1 MLRNYFNI
9 ALRTIIKN
17 PLFSFVKISG
27 LTVGVCGCLVIF
39 LVARFE
45 LSFDKFQPDGDRI
58 YRIYTEFSG
67 VFKGFNKG
75 VPDALPFAVQHDFTG
90 IEAVNAFHT
99 YSTNVEV
106 RSSGGDVKKFDEQS
120 DLVMANPDFFQFF
133 NYYQWVAG
141 NAQNLN
147 APLKVVLTESKA
159 KKYFGVDDAANAMG
173 RQIIYNDSIE
183 LTVVG
188 IVKDISQNTD
198 IDFQDFIS
206 FSTIEKSWLKRDYA
220 PDDWGSTNSSSQCFI
235 KLSEGTELAK
245 VENQLPILV
254 EKYKTSQKNS
264 VWTVAFK
271 LQPLADLHYNSEI
284 GIFDNGRN
292 AANLSIIRTLIL
304 AALLLL
310 IIAAINFINLETAQ
324 AVKRSKEVGL
334 RKTMGGTKSDLVKH
348 FLLESTILSTI
359 AMVMA
364 LPLTEF
370 ALQFFS
376 EYLPQGVALNLTDPF
391 TVLFLLITIINVSL
405 LSGLYPAFVL
415 SSYQPTEALKN
426 QLAIGK
432 TSGSAWIRKVLTI
445 FQFSFSQTLIVGALI
460 VSWQIKFMMDK
471 DLGFDKDA
479 IITFSSPWWADDN
492 RPEVLENE
500 LARLPEIVALSRSNA
515 TPAINGTTSTTLTL
529 LDDSV
534 ERPSNVNYRGGDT
547 SYLSLYKIPIVAGRM
562 VQPSDSAREFVVN
575 EAYCREMGYHPID
588 MVGKIIKGEGNKHTT
603 IVGVMR
609 DFHLRSLHHKVEPL
623 FFSFDKNPRRFS
635 LKLKTAD
642 QDLTKSIEK
651 IKTTWGQIYP
661 DAAFSYSFVD
671 DVVKQFYEQEKRTV
685 KLTNTVTILT
695 IFISCIGLFGLA
707 TFTAV
712 QRTKEIGIRKVLGAS
727 VAGIVSLL
735 SKEFLFLVVI
745 AFAVA
750 CPIAWYGGSQWL
762 TTFAYRID
770 LGWEIFAISIFFSVL
785 IAFFTVGFQAMRAAM
800 ANPVESLRSE

>member
-1 MLRNYFNI
+1 MFKNYLTI
-9 ALRTIIKN
+9 AIRTLLKN
-17 PLFSFVKISG
+17 PLFSFIKISG

-45 LSFDKFQPDGDRI
+45 LSFDKFQADGDRI
-58 YRIYTEFSG
+58 HRIYTEFSG

-75 VPDALPFAVQHDFTG
+75 VPDALPSAVQHDFTG
-90 IEAVNAFHT
+90 IDAVSAFHT

-106 RSSGGDVKKFDEQS
+106 KSSGGDVKKFDEQS
-120 DLVMANPDFFQFF
+120 DLAMVSPEFFKVF

-141 NAQNLN
+141 DAKTLDM
-147 APLKVVLTESKA
+147 PLQVVLTESKA
-159 KKYFGVDDAANAMG
+159 KKYFGIEYAKSAMG
-173 RQIIYNDSIE
+173 RQIIYSDSLE
-183 LTVVG
+183 LTVAG
-188 IVKDISQNTD
+188 IVKDIPQNTD
-198 IDFQDFIS
+198 LFFNDFIS
-206 FSTIEKSWLKRDYA
+206 FSTIEKTWLKKDYA

-245 VENQLPILV
+245 VENQLPLLV
-254 EKYKTSQKNS
+254 EKNKASQESS
-264 VWTVAFK
+264 VWTVEYK
-271 LQPLADLHYNSEI
+271 LQPLADLHFNLDF
-284 GIFDNGRN
+284 GIFDNGRS
-292 AANLSIIRTLIL
+292 AANLSIIRMLII

-334 RKTMGGTKSDLVKH
+334 RKTMGGSRSDLVKH
-348 FLLESTILSTI
+348 FLLESVIFATI
-359 AMVMA
+359 AVVMA

-370 ALQFFS
+370 TLQFLS
-376 EYLPQGVALNLTDPF
+376 EYLPQGVALNLTDSF
-391 TVLFLLITIINVSL
+391 TIIFFLVTVVVVSL

-415 SSYQPTEALKN
+415 SSYHPTEALKN
-426 QLAIGK
+426 QMAIGK
-432 TSGSAWIRKVLTI
+432 NSGSAWIRKVLTV
-445 FQFSFSQTLIVGALI
+445 FQFSFSQALIVGALI

-471 DLGFDKDA
+471 DMGFDKEA

-500 LARLPEIVALSRSNA
+500 LATLPEIAAMSRNNA
-515 TPAINGTTSTTLTL
+515 APAINGNTSTTLTL

-534 ERPSNVNYRGGDT
+534 EHPLNVNYRGGDT

-575 EAYCREMGYHPID
+575 EAYCREMGYHPLD
-588 MVGKIIKGEGNKHTT
+588 MVGKLIKGEGNKHTT

-623 FFSFDKNPRRFS
+623 FFSYDKNPRGFS
-635 LKLKTAD
+635 LKLKTENH
-642 QDLTKSIEK
+642 DLTKSIEK
-651 IKTTWGQIYP
+651 IKAAWDKIYP
-661 DAAFSYSFVD
+661 DAAFNYAFID
-671 DVVKQFYEQEKRTV
+671 DQVKQFYEQEKRTV

-735 SKEFLFLVVI
+735 SKEFLLLVVI

-770 LGWEIFAISIFFSVL
+770 LGWEIFAIAMFSSLL

-800 ANPVESLRSE
+800 SNPVESLRSE